1 MRVKIEGTLTNL
13 TNKTKEVI
21 NTSAI
26 YQKNSLTFYQNGIK
40 NKLKLTKEEAI
51 LIRENDIFKNNISF
65 SLNKPTENEYILK
78 EYNNFFLINI
88 NTLFLQQ
95 TENRIEIKYEVLD
108 SGEIFEYIIEIR

>member
-40 NKLKLTKEEAI
+40 IKLKLTKEEAI
-51 LIRENDIFKNNISF
+51 LIRENDTFKNNISF